1 MIFVLGGSKCGFS
14 SALLHYRSRP
24 SRGTR
29 QYEFQGFPV
38 FKVGTDLA
46 NVSPGLV
53 HCFLPECL
61 YTLDLGFIEL

>member
-14 SALLHYRSRP
+14 SALPHYRA
-24 SRGTR
+24 
-29 QYEFQGFPV
+29 
-38 FKVGTDLA
+38 DLPEEQD
-46 NVSPGLV
+46 SECEGLGGDRPGLV